1 MVKYFFAIIFVTGF
15 IGKLN
20 SQQFG
25 GTPPSQKWQQINTDT
40 ARIIFPVGLDSQ
52 ANRIAGIVHELAK
65 SKPISLGDQ
74 LKKIDIVLQHRT
86 TIPNAYVGLGPFR
99 SEFYLTPPA
108 DNFSQGSVPWNEQL
122 ALHEYRHVQ
131 QFNNFNHGLSKL
143 MRILFGEDGYA
154 LAINAAIP
162 EWFYEGDAVYNETQL
177 TAQGRG
183 KIPQF
188 LNAFPSLTLAQKD
201 YSWMKLR
208 NGSLKDYVPNHYELG
223 FLLVNYGYEKYG
235 AEFWKNV
242 TRDASAFRGLFY
254 PFQAAIKKHAGVNYE
269 TFRKD
274 ARAYYQSSLLA
285 GPGRAKSM
293 EVGQPVFPVNKNYV
307 TNYYFPYRSGDSLV
321 YLKGGYRHRPAFYL
335 KLGDKEKKIRFRNI
349 SIDQQFS
356 YRHGKIAYSSFE
368 NHARWNWQDYS
379 VINLVDVSSGQQT
392 RLTSRSKYFSP
403 DISPSGARVAAVQND
418 ATGRSEL
425 HVLDISNGS
434 VIQRIH
440 ASDISVFSD
449 PKFLDD
455 DHIVTPVRLTNGKM
469 TLAMA
474 EVSTGITMRILPLSF
489 NVLGFPAVDN
499 DIIYFTATYGGN
511 DDVYALRRTDNKI
524 FKITNGPLGN
534 YFVNAG
540 GDKLTWS
547 AFTAEG
553 YQLMEMS
560 KSAIN
565 WQPVDTGILE
575 RFVTSLPELT
585 QKGNADFLSGN
596 PERQFPTQSYSKA
609 KGLFNFHSW
618 RPYFEDPIY
627 TFSIYG
633 QNVLN
638 TMETEIYYKYNQE
651 DREHGVGASATYGG
665 WFPHI
670 NAGTEYTFERRVTD
684 RRWSQLDSR
693 LGVIVPISKS
703 SGQTFK
709 DLRISN
715 YVFLRNEFLKPL
727 ADAPSG
733 NTSFLYLMHGV
744 SWIQQVQRATQHIYP
759 RLAWSVNASHR
770 HAVTRF
776 EGYQFYAG
784 TSFYVPGIC
793 ANHNLILSGAF
804 QQRDT
809 ARLLFSSRFASARGY
824 LSYYN
829 TNAGSRLTKLS
840 ADYHFPLIHPDWGF
854 GNILYFQRLR
864 ANVFYDHQLA
874 YFNNRKNNLEL
885 RSVGAEFYA
894 DTRWWNQYPFTFGVR
909 VSRLL
914 DNDQLAKLGSGS
926 FVWEL
931 VLPVAIIPR

>member
-1 MVKYFFAIIFVTGF
+1 MQKLVLAVVFMVVIMEGVFA
-15 IGKLN
+15 
-20 SQQFG
+20 QQFG
-25 GTPPSQKWQQINTDT
+25 GTPPSKKWQQINTDT
-40 ARIIFPVGLDSQ
+40 ARIIFPAGLDSQ
-52 ANRIAGIVHELAK
+52 ANRVAAIVHELART
-65 SKPISLGDQ
+65 KPVSLGDQ
-74 LKKIDIVLQHRT
+74 LKKINIVLQHQT

-108 DNFSQGSVPWNEQL
+108 DNFSQGSIPWNDQL

-162 EWFYEGDAVYNETQL
+162 DWFYEGDAVYNETQL

-188 LNAFPSLTLAQKD
+188 LNAFPALVHAQKN

-208 NGSLKDYVPNHYELG
+208 NGSLKDYVPNHYEMG

-242 TRDASAFRGLFY
+242 TRDASAFKGLVY
-254 PFQAAIKKHAGVNYE
+254 PFQAAIRKHAGVDYE

-274 ARAYYQSSLLA
+274 AYAYYSESLLA
-285 GPGRAKSM
+285 AKSGS
-293 EVGQPVFPVNKNYV
+293 VGQPVFPVNKSYV
-307 TNYYFPYRSGDSLV
+307 SSYFFPYRSGDSLV
-321 YLKGGYRHRPAFYL
+321 YLKSSYRHRPAFFVRS
-335 KLGDKEKKIRFRNI
+335 GGQEKRIRFRNI

-356 YRHGKIAYSSFE
+356 YRNGKIAYASFE
-368 NHARWNWQDYS
+368 THPRWGWQDYS
-379 VINLVDVSSGQQT
+379 VILLVDVNSGQQT
-392 RLTSRSKYFSP
+392 RLTSRTKYFSP
-403 DISPSGARVAAVQND
+403 DISPGGTRIAAVQND
-418 ATGRSEL
+418 ASGRSEL
-425 HVLDISNGS
+425 HILNISDGS
-434 VIQRIH
+434 VLQKIR
-440 ASDISVFSD
+440 ASDINVFTD
-449 PKFLDD
+449 PKFLDEEQ
-455 DHIVTPVRLTNGKM
+455 ILTPVRLTNGKM
-469 TLAMA
+469 TLALA
-474 EVSTGITMRILPLSF
+474 EISTGNTMRLLPPSY
-489 NVLGFPAVDN
+489 NVIGYPAIDN
-499 DIIYFTATYGGN
+499 DMIYFTATYNGN
-511 DDVYALRRTDNKI
+511 DDVYAMRRSDKNI
-524 FKITNGPLGN
+524 FRITSGPQGN

-540 GDKLTWS
+540 GNRISWS

-553 YQLMEMS
+553 YQLMELP
-560 KSAIN
+560 KTEIK
-565 WQPVDTGILE
+565 WQAMDTAILE
-575 RFVTSLPELT
+575 RFVTPLPALD
-585 QKGNADFLSGN
+585 QKADVRFLQGGLD
-596 PERQFPTQSYSKA
+596 RTFPVQGYSKG

-638 TMETEIYYKYNQE
+638 TMESEIYYKYNQE

-670 NAGTEYTFERRVTD
+670 NAGTEYTFERRFNL

-693 LGVIVPISKS
+693 LGVIIPISRA

-715 YVFLRNEFLKPL
+715 YVFLRNEFFKPPY
-727 ADAPSG
+727 DITVG
-733 NTSFLYLMHGV
+733 NTSFLYLMHGI
-744 SWIQQVQRATQHIYP
+744 SWIQQVQRAAQHIYP

-770 HAVTRF
+770 HAVTRY
-776 EGYQFYAG
+776 EGYQFFAG
-784 TSFYVPGIC
+784 SSFYLPGIC
-793 ANHNLILSGAF
+793 ANHNLILSGAY

-809 ARLLFSSRFASARGY
+809 SLVLFGSRLASARGY

-829 TNAGSRLTKLS
+829 TNAGSRLARLS
-840 ADYHFPLIHPDWGF
+840 ADYHLPLIHPDWGF
-854 GNILYFQRLR
+854 GNILYFQRIR
-864 ANVFYDHQLA
+864 ANLFYDHQLA
-874 YFNNRKNNLEL
+874 YFNDRKNRLHL
-885 RSVGAEFYA
+885 RSVGAEIYA
-894 DTRWWNQYPFTFGVR
+894 DTRWWNQYPLTFGVR

-914 DNDQLAKLGSGS
+914 DDDQLAKLGSGS